1 MTLQVAA
8 LPIIVILT
16 TLEVSFALLE
26 NIYSSSITHDDRHD
40 DCNIFIVHA
49 TGKDNSIVK
58 NLSVGEGST
67 TRQK

>member
-8 LPIIVILT
+8 LPIIVILI
-16 TLEVSFALLE
+16 TLDLSFTLLE
-26 NIYSSSITHDDRHD
+26 NFYCTCITHDDRHD

-49 TGKDNSIVK
+49 TGEDNSIVK